1 MEPKVTV
8 RWRLQ
13 SPVFGLS
20 SCPCQ
25 AHHQTC
31 HSRCPRGHLAPSTCP
46 LPSPFM
52 AFRKALASAS
62 GLKSPAGCTVPFSCK
77 KQTATQEV
85 SGGPPGGQAK
95 RGACEGGE
103 ASPGAP
109 NQAAWGGGGGR
120 GGGQGTA
127 DRDRPRA
134 ERRSETDSSLGTG
147 QVQSRGEWSCPQ
159 EAALAQL
166 HGGRPSSPE
175 ACPVPAALLPLR
187 ETLSR
192 KRHPKWSE
200 TPERITQ
207 ISVPLKRPS

>member
-77 KQTATQEV
+77 KQKATQEV

-134 ERRSETDSSLGTG
+134 ERRRSETDSSLGTG
-147 QVQSRGEWSCPQ
+147 QVQSRGEWPPAPKRQLCPSSMG
-159 EAALAQL
+159 AAPVPQKPALSP
-166 HGGRPSSPE
+166 RPS
-175 ACPVPAALLPLR
+175 CLLEKRSLGKGTRNGLKHQR
-187 ETLSR
+187 EL
-192 KRHPKWSE
+192 PKFQS
-200 TPERITQ
+200 
-207 ISVPLKRPS
+207 L